1 MADKEFPQK
10 KVLSLVLCV
19 AVMLS
24 VMVMGA
30 GAAFS
35 DQDKIE
41 NTEAVNMCTALN
53 IIGGYEDGSYHP
65 ERNIERSEI
74 TKMIC
79 VALNGGK
86 EPNLAVPAT
95 PTFSDVRGS
104 ADAWAEKY
112 IESCAAQGIVSGVGG
127 GRFSPAGN
135 VTGSQL
141 AKMLLVALGYRAD
154 EANFTGNGWDTNVNV
169 IATQKGLYE
178 GLENMDVSAA
188 LTRDNAAQMIWNAL
202 QAVEV
207 EYTYTLVTEN
217 GQLVSKVVVQDK
229 APATVGSN
237 EYDYTLLYDKYKAVM
252 TDDYYTTVTM
262 KSYKWIEK
270 DNKFEYTFG
279 VTGGT
284 RNDDITFTSA
294 TDYTDLFAQQVN
306 VVYKNTSKDT
316 KSADVYGIYAADSQV
331 LYEGVAGDI
340 EANDQ
345 DSIKIDGVKYKVD
358 DDKGLAGVEYY
369 AENVYGTVGTYT
381 NAEDYYTVRVI
392 DLDGDDEVDCV
403 VYLPFS
409 VEKVTYVGT
418 KSVTAGTSYTFEDD
432 NIYDGIAKD
441 DYAVIVKSANT
452 ADGKDTLT
460 KADTISG
467 KVTGTKTNEVAVD
480 GTWYNLVSGVSVSMG
495 SSYDFVV
502 VNGYV
507 FGADLTAES
516 VKDVLFLSARDT
528 YEANFGGKTAIVEA
542 KVMIGKD
549 EEIIN
554 VEKLEGKLIT
564 NTAGMDGTKY
574 ADESTLT
581 TGLYTYTVN
590 SNGNYE
596 LKAVNDDNNKAGY
609 DSYVAAA
616 GKFTNST
623 DKLGNGLVI
632 ADDAVVYVQKND
644 SGTISGL
651 ACITGKAL
659 KEFNNDFGDKLAVAL
674 VSEVNGIEYAK
685 VVALVDDGVTPPTAS
700 YDDEYGY
707 VLDKNGGVYLSELDD
722 GTEVTYMTIWNGTE
736 ELKVYVE
743 GNETSSIKVGDV
755 VSYEVVSDQEI
766 EDISV
771 ATSQPVA
778 ITGLETKS
786 EGAIVYETG
795 SAQKNLTLD
804 EDVVVIGIDTT
815 DKTGADKVTLETIA
829 MAQSKEEGTLVPNAY
844 VVTDTTGTKVLAIF
858 YDVNNELDGAV
869 SIGEEATIQDTVE
882 NLQTGVNVAMT
893 VDNGKMTIALTGK
906 NIAKGVPDAL
916 KSDVFPGA
924 NTSNQ
929 YTAITLTGF
938 VPTDGEYSVVQ
949 ENNTALKLAYP
960 SENSFD
966 GNSKTSTYRN
976 GSGDGETNGDFS
988 VLVAPSGKV
997 TLKVMR
1003 GETIVKTCTIDAT
1016 GLTISNS

>member
-1 MADKEFPQK
+1 MKNKEFPQK

-262 KSYKWIEK
+262 ESYKWVEK

-279 VTGGT
+279 VTGGSSSG
-284 RNDDITFTSA
+284 DITFTSA
-294 TDYTDLFAQQVN
+294 ADYTDLFAQQVN
-306 VVYKNTSKDT
+306 VVYKNNSKDT
-316 KSADVYGIYAADSQV
+316 KNADVYGIYAADSQV

-340 EANDQ
+340 ESNDQ

-358 DDKGLAGVEYY
+358 DDNGLAGVEYY
-369 AENVYGTVGTYT
+369 AENVYGTVGTST
-381 NAEDYYTVRVI
+381 DAEDYYTVRVI

-564 NTAGMDGTKY
+564 NSAGMDGTKY
-574 ADESTLT
+574 TDESTLV

-609 DSYVAAA
+609 DSYVASGISFNA
-616 GKFTNST
+616 TT
-623 DKLGNGLVI
+623 DKLGNLTI

-644 SGTISGL
+644 GGTISGL
-651 ACITGKAL
+651 ACITGKAM
-659 KEFNNDFGDKLAVAL
+659 KDFNNNFGDQLAQAL

-743 GNETSSIKVGDV
+743 GDETSIKVGDV

-771 ATSQPVA
+771 ATNQPVA

-795 SAQKNLTLD
+795 SEQKNLTLD

-829 MAQSKEEGTLVPNAY
+829 MAQSKKEGTLVPNAY
-844 VVTDTTGTKVLAIF
+844 VVTDTTGNKVLAIF
-858 YDVNNELDGAV
+858 YDVNNELDGKSDLNTAGQLKVNTAV
-869 SIGEEATIQDTVE
+869 STLKGKGTLTDGKYYKISSVQSTSVASGLATDVTYKVESLAKTASETALDVLLSYTDVAATVG
-882 NLQTGVNVAMT
+882 NVTYSGGTLSLTTAMSGAGQGVMLKVT
-893 VDNGKMTIALTGK
+893 VSA
-906 NIAKGVPDAL
+906 PDAADGVVYIL
-916 KSDVFPGA
+916 A
-924 NTSNQ
+924 Q
-929 YTAITLTGF
+929 Y
-938 VPTDGEYSVVQ
+938 
-949 ENNTALKLAYP
+949 
-960 SENSFD
+960 
-966 GNSKTSTYRN
+966 
-976 GSGDGETNGDFS
+976 
-988 VLVAPSGKV
+988 
-997 TLKVMR
+997 
-1003 GETIVKTCTIDAT
+1003 DA
-1016 GLTISNS
+1016 

>member
-1 MADKEFPQK
+1 MRDKEFPQK

-86 EPNLAVPAT
+86 EPNLGTPVT

-112 IESCAAQGIVSGVGG
+112 IESCVAQGIVSGVGG

-262 KSYKWIEK
+262 ESYKWVEK

-279 VTGGT
+279 VTGGSSSG
-284 RNDDITFTSA
+284 DITFTSA
-294 TDYTDLFAQQVN
+294 ADYTDLFAQQVN
-306 VVYKNTSKDT
+306 VVYKNNSKDT
-316 KSADVYGIYAADSQV
+316 KNADVYGIYAADSQV

-340 EANDQ
+340 ESNDQ

-358 DDKGLAGVEYY
+358 DDNGLAGVEYY
-369 AENVYGTVGTYT
+369 AENVYGIVGTST
-381 NAEDYYTVRVI
+381 DAEDYYTVRVI

-441 DYAVIVKSANT
+441 DYAVIVKSAHT

-564 NTAGMDGTKY
+564 NSAGMDGTKY
-574 ADESTLT
+574 TNESTLV

-609 DSYVAAA
+609 DTYVANA

-632 ADDAVVYVQKND
+632 ADDAMVYVQKSD
-644 SGTISGL
+644 SSGL

-659 KEFNNDFGDKLAVAL
+659 KEFSSDFGDQLAVAL

-743 GNETSSIKVGDV
+743 GDETSSIKVGDV

-795 SAQKNLTLD
+795 SEQKNLTLD

-829 MAQSKEEGTLVPNAY
+829 MAQSKKEGTLVPNAY
-844 VVTDTTGTKVLAIF
+844 VVTDTTGNKVLAIF
-858 YDVNNELDGAV
+858 YDVNNELDGKSDLNTAGQLKVNTAV
-869 SIGEEATIQDTVE
+869 STLKGKGTLTDGKYYKISSVQSTSVASGLATDVTYKVESLAKTAAETALDVSLSYTDVAATVG
-882 NLQTGVNVAMT
+882 NVTYSGGTLSLATAMSSAGQGVMLKVT
-893 VDNGKMTIALTGK
+893 VSA
-906 NIAKGVPDAL
+906 PDAADGVVYIL
-916 KSDVFPGA
+916 A
-924 NTSNQ
+924 Q
-929 YTAITLTGF
+929 Y
-938 VPTDGEYSVVQ
+938 
-949 ENNTALKLAYP
+949 
-960 SENSFD
+960 
-966 GNSKTSTYRN
+966 
-976 GSGDGETNGDFS
+976 
-988 VLVAPSGKV
+988 
-997 TLKVMR
+997 
-1003 GETIVKTCTIDAT
+1003 DA
-1016 GLTISNS
+1016 